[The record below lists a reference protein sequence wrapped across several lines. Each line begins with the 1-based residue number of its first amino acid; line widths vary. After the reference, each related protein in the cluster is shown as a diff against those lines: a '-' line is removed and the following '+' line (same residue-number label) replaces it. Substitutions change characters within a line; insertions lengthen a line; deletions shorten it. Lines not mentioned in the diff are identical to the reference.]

1 MPKPLRVAAI
11 GELLWDLLPEGP
23 QLGGAPANFAAIL
36 AQIFACGAN
45 PPAGEVFLV
54 SRIGDDP
61 LGQQAQ
67 EQLIAHGVR
76 PDFIAIDPDLPT
88 GTVEVKLDPKLGP
101 LYRIHKPVAWDA
113 VRETPKLAALASMLD
128 AVCFGT
134 LAQRSPITRA
144 TLRAVVSATRADCLR
159 VFDVNL
165 RAPDWT
171 AETILWGCEHATIF
185 KMNAEEVEHIADAVG
200 AETRGTPLQIAHSLL
215 RRFPIQ
221 LVAITRGS
229 RGSLLVSRDAVND
242 HPGIPTRV
250 VDSIGAG
257 DCFTAALTYFSL
269 HPRPLPIL
277 ADAANRWGAWAAS
290 QRGGMPLLD
299 ASSCNDLQAV
309 RRPSEI

>member
-1 MPKPLRVAAI
+1 MRKPLRVAAI

-54 SRIGDDP
+54 SRVGDDP

-200 AETRGTPLQIAHSLL
+200 AETRDTPLQVAHSSAAIN
-215 RRFPIQ
+215 FP
-221 LVAITRGS
+221 
-229 RGSLLVSRDAVND
+229 
-242 HPGIPTRV
+242 
-250 VDSIGAG
+250 
-257 DCFTAALTYFSL
+257 
-269 HPRPLPIL
+269 
-277 ADAANRWGAWAAS
+277 
-290 QRGGMPLLD
+290 
-299 ASSCNDLQAV
+299 SS
-309 RRPSEI
+309 